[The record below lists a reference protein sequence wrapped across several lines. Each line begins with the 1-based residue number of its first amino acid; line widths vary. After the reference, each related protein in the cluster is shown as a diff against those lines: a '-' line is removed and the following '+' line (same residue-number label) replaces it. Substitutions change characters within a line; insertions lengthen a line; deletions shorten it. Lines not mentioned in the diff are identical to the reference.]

1 MENKRLKKQILLA
14 LLPAIALS
22 MLLLVAAAEF
32 VSGSDYE
39 GSSFPSIQSEFSAE
53 EQPSHE
59 PVYISIF
66 KFIINCN
73 PFQKESQL

>member
-1 MENKRLKKQILLA
+1 MEKENYKKQLYLA
-14 LLPAIALS
+14 LTPLFILCIVVFINAGSVSVSKEVNNVNSPAVESLYS
-22 MLLLVAAAEF
+22 T
-32 VSGSDYE
+32 
-39 GSSFPSIQSEFSAE
+39 E

-59 PVYISIF
+59 PVYVSIF